1 MSDKKISIVI
11 SSRHIVIIAGL
22 IALAAVLLPVS
33 VQAATGSAVNITD
46 PVTSRYKAG
55 VTGNGILKTD
65 VCSYNSNSYTTC
77 ATVSNHSLNTIVN
90 GGFVNAGTD
99 IPPLFP
105 LNKVLTINDTTS
117 DFIESGAGFPF
128 DPSEQ
133 VEISAITVTNYSAV
147 PLKVLIQ
154 RRNQG
159 TQCTAGGGSAGPTVE
174 EIYAAANQTVHLAF
188 PQPLVVVGDGTNT
201 FCIDAGPSGS
211 NAPSSD
217 VRVTI
222 VGYEF

>member
-65 VCSYNSNSYTTC
+65 ICSYNSNSYTTC
-77 ATVSNHSLNTIVN
+77 ATVSNHSLNTVVN

-105 LNKVLTINDTTS
+105 LSKVLTISDTTS
-117 DFIESGAGFPF
+117 DFIGSTGDAAFVPDE
-128 DPSEQ
+128 E
-133 VEISAITVTNYSAV
+133 VEISAVTVTNYSAV
-147 PLKVLIQ
+147 PLQVLLQ
-154 RRNQG
+154 RRNQSV
-159 TQCTAGGGSAGPTVE
+159 TCTAGGGTAGPTVE
-174 EIYAAANQTVHLAF
+174 EIYAPAHQTVHLDF
-188 PQPLVVVGDGTNT
+188 PQPLVVTGDGTNP

-211 NAPSSD
+211 NASGSD